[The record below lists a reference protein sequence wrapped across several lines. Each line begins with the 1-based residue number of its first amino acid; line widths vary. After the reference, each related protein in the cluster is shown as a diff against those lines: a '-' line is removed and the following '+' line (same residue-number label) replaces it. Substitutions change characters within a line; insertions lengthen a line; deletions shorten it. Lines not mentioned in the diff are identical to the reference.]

1 MQSSLYEKK
10 LFVSYIEFEITKLLL
25 LAFQCRLCF
34 WIKSQHLLEQCN
46 IILCHVEVPPHL
58 SDFSPHTLHCSLY
71 PNHPPPCF
79 SSWNQL
85 GWFPTQDPCT
95 SCFSALLCSPPDRPR
110 RSFLTGKSP
119 LWYLLLRETFPDCQP
134 KPGKHAL
141 YCQNFKYFPSTE
153 HVFIYLSSEWMSDLK
168 KS

>member
-1 MQSSLYEKK
+1 MKKKK

-46 IILCHVEVPPHL
+46 IIVCHVEVPPHL
-58 SDFSPHTLHCSLY
+58 SDLSPHTLHCSLY
-71 PNHPPPCF
+71 PNHPPPSF

-95 SCFSALLCSPPDRPR
+95 SCFSAS
-110 RSFLTGKSP
+110 
-119 LWYLLLRETFPDCQP
+119 
-134 KPGKHAL
+134 A
-141 YCQNFKYFPSTE
+141 
-153 HVFIYLSSEWMSDLK
+153 VLSSRQTQKVLLDTQVSTLVSPSQRDL
-168 KS
+168 SWLST